1 MTVEDIKKEVKKKFR
16 LGQPVNLKIK
26 DNDKPETNTI
36 KVVILSFDT
45 NSVLIE
51 RNGFK
56 ESYRYWDFLRM
67 TSVIK
72 EEKKVNEKTVYHKN
86 TVAS

>member
-16 LGQPVNLKIK
+16 LGQPVNLRIK
-26 DNDKPETNTI
+26 DNDNQETNTI
-36 KVVILSFDT
+36 KVVILSFDN
-45 NSVLIE
+45 NSVLVK
-51 RNGFK
+51 RNGYK

-72 EEKKVNEKTVYHKN
+72 DEQLKDRAGRHHSK
-86 TVAS
+86 VAS